1 MSESNS
7 AGARPRRRRLAASI
21 FGVMLLAVLPASAIA
36 VTRPTDNSAAVADR
50 AARVFY
56 DSRSADRG
64 SVRDLQRASRAAGSA
79 VRSARAAE
87 LRRLGTGGKLQLDSL
102 TGTPRSYQDL
112 DGALSG
118 STGGSPASVALGFAR
133 SHAAVLGLSGADL
146 DALGTPKVVTS
157 PSGISSVRFTQTYKG
172 IPAYDNDLRINL
184 DRVNRVLSVTGSP
197 VPGLSVESVTPKL
210 SASQA
215 LSALM
220 THVGVRRDVSVV
232 SSGSDARR
240 TTRFSTD
247 DRAQLVLFH
256 AADGTRLAWHLTY
269 DASSQAWYDA
279 IVDASTGD
287 VLRRTNMVKGVD
299 ASVFENYP
307 GDANGGTQQTV
318 TLSPAYVSTGAP
330 FLAGQYARTWNDI
343 NSNNV
348 ADGGPGGP
356 EEVTPGPP
364 GPYTFDE
371 FTAAE
376 APNGFCIDGVKS
388 CGWNPDT
395 AGSWMTNK
403 NQSAVQAHY
412 YVSKFHDHLLAAP
425 IGFDADDGNFEG
437 VPTGPPPSGDRVNVN
452 VNEGAASGP
461 NSSFVNIANMAVP
474 PEGTSPRMTLSVFK
488 VRGMGIYRAVNA
500 ADDARTVYHEY
511 THGLSNRLVTSGG
524 SGALN
529 SVQGAAL
536 GEAWSDWYAMDYLEA
551 QGREND
557 TAASGE
563 LDMGEYLDGTPHIA
577 RFSPLD
583 CPPNGGGSPCDG
595 GVDTG
600 GAGGFT
606 YADFGH
612 ICCTA
617 GDIRP
622 EVHSDGEIWAQA
634 LWDLRASL
642 GSANAQR
649 LITDGMRLTPPEPSF
664 LDARNAILAADAA
677 APSNGAN
684 RDAIWQVF
692 AGRGMGFY
700 ASAESGSD
708 ANPVADFSTPPPAG
722 TPKGAIAGRMTDIDT
737 GLPVPGVLVGIAG
750 HMTDP
755 TFPDYLAATTGADGR
770 YAISDVPDGS
780 YPLVTVP
787 PANGYDATRF
797 ANVAIT
803 PGSTTTRDAEL
814 RRDWGASRGGALLD
828 GNDDALSV
836 VDCGEVNLI
845 DQSLASGTLSY
856 SPSAAPPGFPAN
868 PHVGDDPYIVVE
880 LPKAITVDSFA
891 VDPGDTCGGDPT
903 TVTKDYTIET
913 SPDGVT
919 FGPAKQGAFAPA
931 DAHRLNLL
939 TPTANSTN
947 VKFVKI
953 TSHSAQNEDPAALGH
968 HIYALAE
975 LEVYGTT
982 PNVLPS
988 GTLSTS
994 PAPVTT
1000 GQVLTLTADFTD
1012 PDSAITGYDWDF
1024 DGNGTVDQ
1032 TTAGPTT
1039 TTSYATAGN
1048 RVATVAAKDFRG
1060 GSGSASTFVAATS
1073 PPPGA
1078 TPLPI
1083 LTLRSAGINAKTVF
1097 TVRCFSACRVTAKVT
1112 IDRKTAKRLGLR
1124 LRTVSTGIRT
1134 IQPSKTTSVTIR
1146 LTSKVK
1152 RAMRRHR
1159 VKRLTGTLRVTATY
1173 SDGRRTVASRKVSVR
1188 R

>member
-1 MSESNS
+1 
-7 AGARPRRRRLAASI
+7 
-21 FGVMLLAVLPASAIA
+21 
-36 VTRPTDNSAAVADR
+36 
-50 AARVFY
+50 
-56 DSRSADRG
+56 
-64 SVRDLQRASRAAGSA
+64 
-79 VRSARAAE
+79 
-87 LRRLGTGGKLQLDSL
+87 
-102 TGTPRSYQDL
+102 
-112 DGALSG
+112 
-118 STGGSPASVALGFAR
+118 
-133 SHAAVLGLSGADL
+133 
-146 DALGTPKVVTS
+146 
-157 PSGISSVRFTQTYKG
+157 
-172 IPAYDNDLRINL
+172 
-184 DRVNRVLSVTGSP
+184 
-197 VPGLSVESVTPKL
+197 
-210 SASQA
+210 
-215 LSALM
+215 
-220 THVGVRRDVSVV
+220 
-232 SSGSDARR
+232 
-240 TTRFSTD
+240 
-247 DRAQLVLFH
+247 
-256 AADGTRLAWHLTY
+256 
-269 DASSQAWYDA
+269 
-279 IVDASTGD
+279 
-287 VLRRTNMVKGVD
+287 MVKGVD

-318 TLSPAYVSTGAP
+318 TLNPAHVSPGAP
-330 FLAGQYARTWNDI
+330 LLAGQYARTWNDL

-356 EEVTPGPP
+356 EEVAP
-364 GPYTFDE
+364 GPYPFDE

-388 CGWNPDT
+388 CGWDPDT

-403 NQSAVQAHY
+403 NEAAVQAHY
-412 YVSKFHDHLLAAP
+412 YVSKFHDHLLNP
-425 IGFDADDGNFEG
+425 SIGFDADDGNFEG
-437 VPTGPPPSGDRVNVN
+437 MPTGPPPSGDRVNVN

-461 NSSFVNIANMAVP
+461 SNSFVNIANMAVP
-474 PEGTSPRMTLSVFK
+474 PDGMSPRMTLSVFK
-488 VRGMGIYRAVNA
+488 SRGMGIYRAINA

-511 THGLSNRLVTSGG
+511 THGLSNRLVTSDG

-536 GEAWSDWYAMDYLEA
+536 GEAWSDWYAMDYLED
-551 QGREND
+551 QGLEND
-557 TAASGE
+557 TPASGE
-563 LDMGEYLDGTPHIA
+563 LDMGEYLDGTPHIT

-583 CPPNGGGSPCDG
+583 YPPNGGGSPCDG

-606 YADFGH
+606 YADFGR
-612 ICCTA
+612 ICCTV
-617 GDIRP
+617 GDVKP
-622 EVHSDGEIWAQA
+622 EVHSDGEILAQT
-634 LWDLRASL
+634 LWDLRTSL
-642 GSANAQR
+642 GSTDAQE

-664 LDARNAILAADAA
+664 LDARNAILAADSA

-737 GLPVPGVLVGIAG
+737 GSPVPGVLVGIAG

-797 ANVAIT
+797 ADVAVT

-814 RRDWGASRGGALLD
+814 RRDWAASRGGAQIS
-828 GNDDALSV
+828 GNDDTFSIA
-836 VDCGEVNLI
+836 DCGQVKLI
-845 DQSLASGTLSY
+845 DQSLVSGHSSY
-856 SPSAAPPGFPAN
+856 STSAPPSAQYPPN
-868 PHVGDDPYIVVE
+868 PHVGQDPFVVIE
-880 LPKAITVDSFA
+880 LPKAITVETFA
-891 VDPGDTCGGDPT
+891 VDPGNTCGDDST
-903 TVTKDYTIET
+903 ATTKDYRIET
-913 SPDGVT
+913 STDGTT
-919 FGPAKQGAFAPA
+919 FATAKQGAFAPA
-931 DAHRLNLL
+931 DAHRLNPL

-947 VKFVKI
+947 VKYVKM
-953 TSHSAQNEDPAALGH
+953 TLLSAQNEAPGQVGH
-968 HIYALAE
+968 YFRDLSE
-975 LEVYGTT
+975 FEVYGNT
-982 PNVLPS
+982 PNALPS

-1000 GQVLTLTADFTD
+1000 GQVLTLTAEFTD

-1039 TTSYATAGN
+1039 TTSYGTAGN

-1060 GSGSASTFVAATS
+1060 GSGSASTFVAVTS

-1083 LTLRSAGINAKTVF
+1083 LTLRSAGTNAKTVF

-1112 IDRKTAKRLGLR
+1112 LDRKTARKLGLKV
-1124 LRTVSTGIRT
+1124 RTVSSGVRT
-1134 IQPSKTTSVTIR
+1134 IRPGKTTSVTIR
-1146 LTSKVK
+1146 LTSKVV

-1159 VKRLTGTLRVTATY
+1159 VKRLVGTLRVTATY
-1173 SDGRRTVASRKVSVR
+1173 SDGRRTIASRKVSVR

>member
-1 MSESNS
+1 
-7 AGARPRRRRLAASI
+7 
-21 FGVMLLAVLPASAIA
+21 MLLAVLPASAIGA
-36 VTRPTDNSAAVADR
+36 TRAGDTIDAVADR

-79 VRSARAAE
+79 VRSARANE

-112 DGALSG
+112 DGTLSR
-118 STGGSPASVALGFAR
+118 STGGSPAAVALAFAR
-133 SHAAVLGLSGADL
+133 SRAGVLGLSDADI
-146 DALGTPKVVTS
+146 DALGTPKVVSS
-157 PSGISSVRFTQTYKG
+157 PSGISSVRFTQRYKG
-172 IPAYDNDLRINL
+172 IPAYDNDLRVNL

-197 VPGLSVESVTPKL
+197 VSGLSVESVTPKL

-220 THVGVRRDVSVV
+220 THVGVRRDVSVD
-232 SSGSDARR
+232 SSESDAAR
-240 TTRFSTD
+240 TTRFSNS
-247 DRAQLVLFH
+247 DRSSLVLFH
-256 AADGTRLAWHLTY
+256 GAGGTRLAWHMTY
-269 DASSQAWYDA
+269 DASSEAWYDA

-318 TLSPAYVSTGAP
+318 TLSSAYVSTGAP
-330 FLAGQYARTWNDI
+330 VLAGQYARTSNDI

-356 EEVTPGPP
+356 EEVTPGP
-364 GPYTFDE
+364 YTFDE

-376 APNGFCIDGVKS
+376 APNAFCIDGVKK
-388 CGWNPDT
+388 CGWDPNT
-395 AGSWMTNK
+395 AGSWTTNR
-403 NQSAVQAHY
+403 NEAAVQAHY

-425 IGFDADDGNFEG
+425 IGFDAADGNFEG

-461 NSSFVNIANMAVP
+461 NSSFVNIAKMAVP

-563 LDMGEYLDGTPHIA
+563 LDMGEYLDGTPHIT

-612 ICCTA
+612 ICCTS

-642 GSANAQR
+642 GSTDAQQ

-677 APSNGAN
+677 APSNDRHRHRAPDPGG
-684 RDAIWQVF
+684 
-692 AGRGMGFY
+692 AGRNRRPH
-700 ASAESGSD
+700 D
-708 ANPVADFSTPPPAG
+708 RPDVP
-722 TPKGAIAGRMTDIDT
+722 
-737 GLPVPGVLVGIAG
+737 GLP
-750 HMTDP
+750 
-755 TFPDYLAATTGADGR
+755 GR
-770 YAISDVPDGS
+770 DDRRRR
-780 YPLVTVP
+780 PL
-787 PANGYDATRF
+787 
-797 ANVAIT
+797 
-803 PGSTTTRDAEL
+803 RDL
-814 RRDWGASRGGALLD
+814 RRARGQL
-828 GNDDALSV
+828 
-836 VDCGEVNLI
+836 
-845 DQSLASGTLSY
+845 
-856 SPSAAPPGFPAN
+856 PGPGQPA
-868 PHVGDDPYIVVE
+868 V
-880 LPKAITVDSFA
+880 
-891 VDPGDTCGGDPT
+891 C
-903 TVTKDYTIET
+903 
-913 SPDGVT
+913 
-919 FGPAKQGAFAPA
+919 
-931 DAHRLNLL
+931 RL
-939 TPTANSTN
+939 
-947 VKFVKI
+947 
-953 TSHSAQNEDPAALGH
+953 
-968 HIYALAE
+968 
-975 LEVYGTT
+975 
-982 PNVLPS
+982 
-988 GTLSTS
+988 
-994 PAPVTT
+994 
-1000 GQVLTLTADFTD
+1000 
-1012 PDSAITGYDWDF
+1012 
-1024 DGNGTVDQ
+1024 
-1032 TTAGPTT
+1032 
-1039 TTSYATAGN
+1039 
-1048 RVATVAAKDFRG
+1048 
-1060 GSGSASTFVAATS
+1060 
-1073 PPPGA
+1073 
-1078 TPLPI
+1078 
-1083 LTLRSAGINAKTVF
+1083 
-1097 TVRCFSACRVTAKVT
+1097 
-1112 IDRKTAKRLGLR
+1112 
-1124 LRTVSTGIRT
+1124 
-1134 IQPSKTTSVTIR
+1134 
-1146 LTSKVK
+1146 
-1152 RAMRRHR
+1152 
-1159 VKRLTGTLRVTATY
+1159 
-1173 SDGRRTVASRKVSVR
+1173 
-1188 R
+1188 